1 MTVPFWVLYVVAGVT
16 DILDGFLARRW
27 GVESRFGARLD
38 SVADF
43 VFVLAVGYKLFP
55 WLKLPAALWMMIG
68 LIALVKIVNA
78 VSSYVVNH
86 KVEFLHAK
94 ANKLTGFLLF
104 LGVMAIGQSSFV
116 LPLHGR
122 LLASPFSQP
131 YRKVISF
138 EEDRLLENNEIIEQD
153 VFHRNIHCHLHILD
167 HRHLASHCHQDGVL
181 LGYTPLDC
189 VFASRLGGHRGS
201 FVYREHSH
209 LSRCGRVRSLGPM
222 GNR

>member
-1 MTVPFWVLYVVAGVT
+1 MNLPNLLSASRIALCLPLLMVDAMTVPFWVLYVVAGVT
-16 DILDGFLARRW
+16 DMLDGFLARRW

-86 KVEFLHAK
+86 KVAFLHTK

-104 LGVMAIGQSSFV
+104 VGVMAIGQSFFIPVAWTIACGALFAAVQESYFI
-116 LPLHGR
+116 
-122 LLASPFSQP
+122 
-131 YRKVISF
+131 RK
-138 EEDRLLENNEIIEQD
+138 R
-153 VFHRNIHCHLHILD
+153 
-167 HRHLASHCHQDGVL
+167 
-181 LGYTPLDC
+181 
-189 VFASRLGGHRGS
+189 
-201 FVYREHSH
+201 
-209 LSRCGRVRSLGPM
+209 
-222 GNR
+222 